1 MYWGGR
7 LITDLASCSC
17 LSPGNFCAIDSL
29 RRGPN
34 DSLIS
39 GISTIFDSGVSSV
52 RDRRVGAR
60 KRKASLSGATMG
72 LKPGLVLFR
81 GNAKFLQ
88 QLSPQQYFSKNFVPL
103 PPSSKS
109 LLISDLVETNVVLA
123 LRLRSLE
130 GLVASSGS
138 LSKDSSAE
146 TSCGSVM
153 GVEGASE
160 VLSSSVVPLRLS
172 ALERV
177 ESVIAY
183 LGWMRGESLLI
194 LCVMVGSVG
203 IGLSGWLV
211 ALFGMGW

>member
-1 MYWGGR
+1 M
-7 LITDLASCSC
+7 TDFASCSC

-29 RRGPN
+29 RRGPK

-39 GISTIFDSGVSSV
+39 GMSMMFVSGVSCVSE
-52 RDRRVGAR
+52 RNVGAR

-72 LKPGLVLFR
+72 LKSGLVLFR
-81 GNAKFLQ
+81 GKAKFLQ
-88 QLSPQQYFSKNFVPL
+88 QVSPQQYFSKNFVPL
-103 PPSSKS
+103 PTLPKS
-109 LLISDLVETNVVLA
+109 LLISLVVEAYVVLA
-123 LRLRSLE
+123 LRPRSLE
-130 GLVASSGS
+130 GLVGSSGS

-160 VLSSSVVPLRLS
+160 ALSSSVVPLRLS

-177 ESVIAY
+177 ESVKAY
-183 LGWMRGESLLI
+183 LGCMRGESLLI